1 MTYSILPWAVLLLV
15 GLAAAIP
22 AVTFPI
28 NSQVPPVARIG
39 KPFSFEF
46 SSSTFSPSSQLT
58 YTLSNAPEWLSIDSK
73 TRRIYG
79 TPEEQDVAEGD
90 VVGVPFELE
99 ASDGTGSASMDVTL
113 VVCRHSAPAVQVAL
127 VDQGLDFAPLSQ
139 PSSFIM
145 GPNEAFAFSLSL
157 DTFSH
162 PAGINLSYYAVMAD
176 NSPLPAWI
184 AFEESTLSFSGT
196 TPALEALIQ
205 TPQAFNFQLLASDVV
220 GFSGASLP
228 FSIVVGN
235 HEITAGKTNIV
246 LNATVGEPLSYTGL
260 SSTIKYDGK
269 TANSS
274 GISFSTSGM
283 PTWLT
288 MDKKSWEIS
297 GTPTENAD
305 SSNFTITMQDQYS
318 DTLNLTVSIQMTDGL
333 FTGTL
338 PQLNLTAGGRLDFD
352 LTPYV
357 SGAKDV
363 KVWIETNPKSTWVFF
378 DTSSKRIYGD
388 VPQSRTN
395 SSLVISVYAQST
407 TSGDSRIETM
417 TATIRGVSTQN
428 TATTSEEPTAT
439 STPTPTSSSD
449 PEADSGKKSNT
460 RTILLAVL
468 LPVLFVLSVAAC
480 LLVFCCRRRRQKRTS
495 SINRRDISRP
505 VPGSLKTDAAAD
517 SSAEVESLDT
527 IYETDY
533 SEHPSEVHLGRD
545 PYGQLYSRPGF
556 LTPPPS
562 RDGKKHDSNGMRLVN
577 PSWSV
582 SAPDTPT
589 PPPRARMQLSDDSL
603 PGESRTGSRPTTSG
617 RQRLEV
623 EIPSFSMF
631 NSNQQT
637 PESAYFHNIKPN
649 YATDTPRASSDRTT
663 ALEDFMQDYMYSPN
677 SRPDSSDTSEAP
689 RPPPL
694 TASGHR
700 QRPPFP
706 RRLFA
711 DGLAQRGTSSLRGH
725 DPASIS
731 PPDSENGDFP
741 RSLLSQAW
749 SSEDM
754 DENASRRDDSQDEE
768 QADEALMTAA
778 TWPTPPHIRQQREDA
793 ANAAHAAPPAAHI
806 RLVSDASASE
816 VDDWVGRA
824 TSQYSKASDWMEAV
838 SNSGKGD
845 ADSYNTRGGSLD
857 ERRRR
862 RSGNPGMSRPGT
874 GRSSGDYPVFI

>member
-15 GLAAAIP
+15 GLAAATPTI
-22 AVTFPI
+22 TFPI

-46 SSSTFSPSSQLT
+46 SSSTFSPSTQLT
-58 YTLSNAPEWLSIDSK
+58 YTLSNAPQWLSIDSK
-73 TRRIYG
+73 SRRIYG
-79 TPEEQDVAEGD
+79 TPKEQDVAKGD
-90 VVGVPFELE
+90 VVGVPFEVK
-99 ASDGTGSASMDVTL
+99 ASDTTGSASMDVTL
-113 VVCRHSAPAVQVAL
+113 VVCRHSAPAVQIAL

-157 DTFSH
+157 DTFTN
-162 PAGINLSYYAVMAD
+162 PAGYNLTYYAVMAD
-176 NSPLPAWI
+176 NSPLPAWVD
-184 AFEESTLSFSGT
+184 FEASTLSFSGT
-196 TPALEALIQ
+196 SPALESLVQ
-205 TPQAFNFQLLASDVV
+205 TPQAFNFQLVASDVV

-235 HEITAGKTNIV
+235 HEITADNTNIV
-246 LNATVGEPLSYTGL
+246 LNATVGKELTYTGL
-260 SSTIKYDGK
+260 STSVKWDGK
-269 TANSS
+269 NAKSS
-274 GISFSTSGM
+274 GITFSTSGM

-288 MDKKSWEIS
+288 IDKKSWEIS
-297 GTPTENAD
+297 GTATNTSE

-318 DTLNLTVSIQMTDGL
+318 DTLNLTVSVQVTDGL

-338 PQLNLTAGGRLDFD
+338 PQLNLTAGESLDFD
-352 LTPYV
+352 LSPYV
-357 SGAKDV
+357 SNAKDV
-363 KVWIETNPKSTWVFF
+363 KVWIETSPKSTWVFF
-378 DTSSKRIYGD
+378 DTSSKRIHGD
-388 VPQSRTN
+388 VPESSKN
-395 SSLVISVYAQST
+395 SSIIISVYAQST
-407 TSGDSRIETM
+407 TSGESRIETM
-417 TATIRGVSTQN
+417 TANIRGVSTQK

-439 STPTPTSSSD
+439 ATPTSTSTSSSD
-449 PEADSGKKSNT
+449 PEPDNKNKSNT

-468 LPVLFVLSVAAC
+468 LPVLFVLAVAAC
-480 LLVFCCRRRRQKRTS
+480 LLFFCCRRRRQKRAS

-517 SSAEVESLDT
+517 SSGEVESLDT
-527 IYETDY
+527 IYETDF
-533 SEHPSEVHLGRD
+533 SDHPSEVHLGRD

-577 PSWSV
+577 PSFTGL
-582 SAPDTPT
+582 DTPT
-589 PPPRARMQLSDDSL
+589 RPPRARMQLSDDSL
-603 PGESRTGSRPTTSG
+603 PDQSQTGSRPTTSG
-617 RQRLEV
+617 RQHLEV
-623 EIPSFSMF
+623 EIPSFSIF
-631 NSNQQT
+631 SNQQT

-663 ALEDFMQDYMYSPN
+663 ALEDFMQDYMYSPD
-677 SRPDSSDTSEAP
+677 SRPNSSETEEGP

-711 DGLAQRGTSSLRGH
+711 DGLARPGTSSLRSH
-725 DPASIS
+725 DLAAPIS
-731 PPDSENGDFP
+731 PPDSINGDLP
-741 RSLLSQAW
+741 GSSLSQAW
-749 SSEDM
+749 SS
-754 DENASRRDDSQDEE
+754 DENLSRKEEFQDQEPPS
-768 QADEALMTAA
+768 AALMTPA
-778 TWPTPPHIRQQREDA
+778 TWPTPPHITTGA
-793 ANAAHAAPPAAHI
+793 VNVPPSAHI
-806 RLVSDASASE
+806 RLVSDASTTSE
-816 VDDWVGRA
+816 VDEWVGRA

-838 SNSGKGD
+838 SHSAKGD
-845 ADSYNTRGGSLD
+845 GDSYNSRGASLD

-862 RSGNPGMSRPGT
+862 RSGNPASSRPGT

>member
-15 GLAAAIP
+15 GLAAATP

-39 KPFSFEF
+39 KLFSFAF
-46 SSSTFSPSSQLT
+46 SSSTFSPSSDLT
-58 YTLSNAPEWLSIDSK
+58 YTLSKAPQWLSIDSK

-79 TPEEQDVAEGD
+79 TPAEQDVAKGE

-99 ASDGTGSASMDVTL
+99 ASDATGSASMSVTL
-113 VVCRHSAPAVQVAL
+113 VVCRHAAPAVQIPL

-157 DTFSH
+157 DTFSD
-162 PAGINLSYYAVMAD
+162 PAALNLSYYAVMAD
-176 NSPLPAWI
+176 NTPLPAWI

-205 TPQAFNFQLLASDVV
+205 TPQAFSFQLVASDVV

-235 HEITAGKTNIV
+235 HEITADNTNIV
-246 LNATVGEPLSYTGL
+246 LNATVGKALSYSGL
-260 SSTIKYDGK
+260 SSSVKFDGK
-269 TANSS
+269 DAKSS
-274 GISFSTSGM
+274 NITFSTSGM

-288 MDKKSWEIS
+288 VDKKSWEIS
-297 GTPTENAD
+297 GTPTTNAK

-318 DTLNLTVSIQMTDGL
+318 DTLNITISIQMSDGL

-357 SGAKDV
+357 NSSKAV
-363 KVWIETNPKSTWVFF
+363 KVWIETSPNSTWVSF

-395 SSLVISVYAQST
+395 SSLVISVHAQST
-407 TSGDSRIETM
+407 TSSEARVETM
-417 TATIRGVSTQN
+417 TAHIRGANTQQ
-428 TATTSEEPTAT
+428 TATMSEEPTAT
-439 STPTPTSSSD
+439 STSSSD
-449 PEADSGKKSNT
+449 PEADSRKKSNT

-468 LPVLFVLSVAAC
+468 LPVLFVLLIAAC
-480 LLVFCCRRRRQKRTS
+480 LLVFCCRKRRQKRTS
-495 SINRRDISRP
+495 SIDRRDISRP
-505 VPGSLKTDAAAD
+505 VPGSPKADLAAD
-517 SSAEVESLDT
+517 SGADVASLDT
-527 IYETDY
+527 IYEADY

-577 PSWSV
+577 PSWAV
-582 SAPDTPT
+582 VAPDTPT
-589 PPPRARMQLSDDSL
+589 PPPRARMQLSDDTL
-603 PGESRTGSRPTTSG
+603 PDESQSVSRPTTSG
-617 RQRLEV
+617 RQHLEV
-623 EIPSFSMF
+623 EIPSFSIF
-631 NSNQQT
+631 SNQQT
-637 PESAYFHNIKPN
+637 PESAYFHSLKPN
-649 YATDTPRASSDRTT
+649 CATDTPRASSDRST
-663 ALEDFMQDYMYSPN
+663 ALEDFMQDYLYSPE
-677 SRPDSSDTSEAP
+677 SRPDSSGTYEAS

-711 DGLAQRGTSSLRGH
+711 DGLARPGTSSLRSH
-725 DPASIS
+725 DPAAPIS
-731 PPDSENGDFP
+731 PPDSEDGDLP
-741 RSLLSQAW
+741 RTSLSQVW

-754 DENASRRDDSQDEE
+754 DENAARRRDAQDQE
-768 QADEALMTAA
+768 QAEEALMTTAA
-778 TWPTPPHIRQQREDA
+778 WPTPPHVEQQQGEA
-793 ANAAHAAPPAAHI
+793 VTTPTAAHI

-816 VDDWVGRA
+816 VDEWVGTA

-838 SNSGKGD
+838 STNGKGD
-845 ADSYNTRGGSLD
+845 VDSYSSRGGSLD

-862 RSGNPGMSRPGT
+862 RSENPGMSRPGT